1 VLPPSPLQQVW
12 LAPARRAVAR
22 WRLIAIDELG
32 YLNLKPEQVIAFFR
46 LMDQRSSRT
55 PHHPRIERSL
65 PPAPRDLTAPAAKAR
80 VFGKPLRFGTV
91 MRQCCLIVVRIRLR
105 RSRISGGE
113 FSVTSGG

>member
-12 LAPARRAVAR
+12 LTPARRAVAR
-22 WRLIAIDELG
+22 WPLIAIDELG

-46 LMDQRSSRT
+46 LINQISSRT
-55 PHHPRIERSL
+55 PRHPRIDRSL
-65 PPAPRDLTAPAAKAR
+65 PPAARDLTAPAAEAG
-80 VFGKPLRFGTV
+80 VSGKRLRFGRV